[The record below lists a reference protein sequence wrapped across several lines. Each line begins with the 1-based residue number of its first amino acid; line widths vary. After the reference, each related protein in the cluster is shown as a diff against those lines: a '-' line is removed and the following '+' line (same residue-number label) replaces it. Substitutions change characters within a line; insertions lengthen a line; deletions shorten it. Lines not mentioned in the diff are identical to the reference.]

1 MTQALYLCT
10 ALHAHVT
17 PYRKQINELIRDL
30 PSPPQLQPAAL
41 PSGPAQPRPSA
52 RYRSAAAAS
61 RVTLGTARPAARSH
75 LQLPLRTAGVHLGIA
90 TGRSAPAGLRRGG
103 SRGFLTA
110 EENLPDTDSCSRP
123 RGDAPAHLPHFPTA
137 RVKPEEKPAAPA
149 PPRKHT
155 EQPGEPSPPSLPPPQ
170 PEPARRP
177 HAGGARRRRYLQHPP
192 GGNPQVARS
201 RRRSAAEAPPPGQR
215 AAGTAGAGRGQPAGA
230 GSARARSARAPRAS
244 RVPPAPL
251 RPARAGQCG
260 SSGCS

>member
-10 ALHAHVT
+10 ALHTHVT
-17 PYRKQINELIRDL
+17 LYRKQINQLIRDL

-149 PPRKHT
+149 PPPQAHGAAGGAEPAEPPAPTAGARPAAPRRLRT
-155 EQPGEPSPPSLPPPQ
+155 EAAILTA
-170 PEPARRP
+170 PARRKP
-177 HAGGARRRRYLQHPP
+177 TGGP
-192 GGNPQVARS
+192 
-201 RRRSAAEAPPPGQR
+201 E
-215 AAGTAGAGRGQPAGA
+215 
-230 GSARARSARAPRAS
+230 
-244 RVPPAPL
+244 PPAI
-251 RPARAGQCG
+251 RG
-260 SSGCS
+260 